1 MSDKKI
7 HNEFCKAWVWYSGTL
22 PKKWKLHQTIEEEP
36 SQTQLIFKTCKMALK
51 EMTGFNDALIF
62 GSADIYFIP
71 IGLIDQAS
79 TLINLYSKVRTMAL
93 FYQLNLF
100 NLSLSGYF

>member
-79 TLINLYSKVRTMAL
+79 TLINLYSKVRIMAL

-100 NLSLSGYF
+100 NLSLSGYS